1 MGYEVYCV
9 CYSKY
14 LSDRDLAAFKELFEN
29 LKLTEFIHYG
39 TFFEICE
46 QIINEQGDLRKIVEH
61 FILNDEIKLKDNSEG
76 KQRQKILLI
85 DEVDVFFS
93 KDFYGNDYKQCLN
106 LADPTISNL
115 IDLIWSKRNDLANIS
130 LNTIENSREY
140 REVCSKLGND
150 WKPVINSS
158 IKSMISELSS
168 IQTHQYEVNLMMR
181 ICT

>member
-1 MGYEVYCV
+1 M
-9 CYSKY
+9 
-14 LSDRDLAAFKELFEN
+14 
-29 LKLTEFIHYG
+29 
-39 TFFEICE
+39 
-46 QIINEQGDLRKIVEH
+46 
-61 FILNDEIKLKDNSEG
+61 
-76 KQRQKILLI
+76 I

-93 KDFYGNDYKQCLN
+93 KDFYGNDYKPCLN

-168 IQTHQYEVNLMMR
+168 IQTHQYEVKDDKIGYIELDNISFNINYGYRTLFAYYFYE
-181 ICT
+181 TW